1 MPLPALAIAAIASS
15 AVSIGTG
22 IANVAVS
29 AKKTKS
35 EEELEGRISEYEK
48 EIAAAKARMAKA
60 PGFTQAELEFMSSMG
75 AAASNAAERESMA
88 RESELSALYG
98 LEGGQLQQQR
108 LASEELQ
115 REQDAQLQQELRAQ
129 ELAERERNRQEL
141 EAMRMSLEGMQ
152 MNLAGMQDARRQAT
166 SQAAMGLAQSAASAA
181 GTTGD
186 IYTGQQ
192 QAGLQKTLQARDL
205 AEEQLRRQRE
215 LEAYMRAR
223 GGN

>member
-1 MPLPALAIAAIASS
+1 MPLPVLAIAAVASA

-22 IANVAVS
+22 IAKTAAA
-29 AKKTKS
+29 AKKS
-35 EEELEGRISEYEK
+35 ESEKDLEGRISEYEK

-60 PGFTQAELEFMSSMG
+60 PGFTETELEFMSSMG

-129 ELAERERNRQEL
+129 ELAERERRRQEL
-141 EAMRMSLEGMQ
+141 LAMEQSLEGME
-152 MNLAGMQDARRQAT
+152 MNLAGMVDSRRAGTQ
-166 SQAAMGLAQSAASAA
+166 QAASELAYTTANAA
-181 GTTGD
+181 GTFGD
-186 IYTGQQ
+186 INAGQQ
-192 QAGLQKTLQARDL
+192 ASGMSRGLTERDL
-205 AEEQLRRQRE
+205 QEEFLRKQRE
-215 LEAYMRAR
+215 LAALR
-223 GGN
+223 GGY